1 MNLDTNFSALASTAF
16 HNQKSA
22 SVVVSDTLRQA
33 ILRGQFSPGQLMP
46 QEEIAKQFGV
56 SRAPVRDALRQLE
69 AEGLI
74 VMHPHRG
81 AEVAKLSAEDVEE
94 VFLIRES
101 LETTAL
107 RLSVPKMTEADFARA
122 QSVLDRMDADVDTA
136 HMAEL
141 NWAFHE
147 SLYHASGMARLLGMI
162 RTLNNNALPYHHLGF
177 VAVDIKQISQLGHRE
192 ILKACM
198 ERRVE
203 TAVQALIKHLRENGN
218 LIVGHLRE
226 QRPTNVTSV
235 NGSIYR

>member
-1 MNLDTNFSALASTAF
+1 MTPQTDFATLAAKAF
-16 HNQKSA
+16 QNQKSA
-22 SVVVSDTLRQA
+22 SVVVSDTLRRA

-56 SRAPVRDALRQLE
+56 SRAPVRDALRRLE

-81 AEVAKLSAEDVEE
+81 AEVAKLTAEDVEE

-107 RLSVPKMTEADFARA
+107 RLSVPRMTEADFSLAHT
-122 QSVLDRMDADVDTA
+122 VLNQMDVDGDTA

-147 SLYHASGMARLLGMI
+147 SLYQASGLPRLLSMI
-162 RTLNNNALPYHHLGF
+162 RNLNNNALPYHHLGF

-198 ERRVE
+198 ERRKAD
-203 TAVQALIKHLRENGN
+203 AVAALVKHLRDNGN

-226 QRPTNVTSV
+226 QRQKALAIDSL
-235 NGSIYR
+235 

>member
-1 MNLDTNFSALASTAF
+1 MTPQPDFATLAAKAF
-16 HNQKSA
+16 QNQKSA
-22 SVVVSDTLRQA
+22 SVVVSDTLRRA

-56 SRAPVRDALRQLE
+56 SRAPVRDALRRLE

-81 AEVAKLSAEDVEE
+81 AEVAKLTAEDVEE

-107 RLSVPKMTEADFARA
+107 RLSVPRMTEADFSLAHT
-122 QSVLDRMDADVDTA
+122 VLNQMDVDGDTA

-147 SLYHASGMARLLGMI
+147 SLYQASGLPRLLSMI

-198 ERRVE
+198 ERRE
-203 TAVQALIKHLRENGN
+203 TDAVAALVKHLRDNGK

-226 QRPTNVTSV
+226 QRQKALAIDSL
-235 NGSIYR
+235 

>member
-1 MNLDTNFSALASTAF
+1 MTPQTDFATLAAKAF
-16 HNQKSA
+16 QNQKSA
-22 SVVVSDTLRQA
+22 SVVVSDTLRRA

-46 QEEIAKQFGV
+46 QEEIAKQFGI
-56 SRAPVRDALRQLE
+56 SRAPVRDALRRLE

-81 AEVAKLSAEDVEE
+81 AEVAKLTAEDVEE

-107 RLSVPKMTEADFARA
+107 RLSVPRMTEADFSLAHT
-122 QSVLDRMDADVDTA
+122 VLNQMDVDGDTA

-147 SLYHASGMARLLGMI
+147 SLYQASGLPRLLSMI
-162 RTLNNNALPYHHLGF
+162 RNLNNNALPYHHLGF

-198 ERRVE
+198 ERRE
-203 TAVQALIKHLRENGN
+203 ADAVAALVKHLRDNGN

-226 QRPTNVTSV
+226 QRQRALAIDSL
-235 NGSIYR
+235 